1 MVTPQF
7 LPIPK
12 AIHALACETISR
24 RVDRLPFTRNDVEI
38 TEGIVGITLECLNAE
53 VMRTLPLKTVARGTG
68 THPGLAECLS
78 ERRGSDQGGVAPVI
92 AEVLVNAGLAEPA
105 EVLDT
110 ATHTQIRGSG
120 SFPHGPGISGQENFP
135 VVADSIPEG
144 MMHGLPGARSA
155 KPVFLA
161 G

>member
-68 THPGLAECLS
+68 TTPASPNASVSAGEAT
-78 ERRGSDQGGVAPVI
+78 RVGSHR
-92 AEVLVNAGLAEPA
+92 L
-105 EVLDT
+105 
-110 ATHTQIRGSG
+110 
-120 SFPHGPGISGQENFP
+120 
-135 VVADSIPEG
+135 
-144 MMHGLPGARSA
+144 LPRSW
-155 KPVFLA
+155 
-161 G
+161 